1 MNNPDDMPVDV
12 AEMRDWLRD
21 HRLVRGLSWMMLG
34 KESGI
39 PEGTLSGWSSQSYK
53 GDSQAVA
60 RRVWRYRQ
68 LVDSQAARK
77 GEETKA
83 GRNAE
88 PDFVETPTAI
98 RLRTLMIMAQRGTMT
113 VAATGPGCGKTK
125 VMRNYAACVANVWT
139 LTIDPSLRGLRAF
152 SAEVARAV
160 TGKPASGWTSQLS
173 QCVKDSVANRGGL
186 IIVDEANHLAYESL
200 EMLRAWHDATGVGV
214 CLLGNEELVATIK
227 NGSKAHS
234 RTAFA
239 RLNRRIEYTHVQDM
253 PLRDDVEVYLD
264 AWGVTAADQRK
275 LLIGIGTTPGSGA
288 LGEVKQIISHAKMLS
303 FEDGVTMSLSHLR
316 DAQAMRATSHVRARS

>member
-1 MNNPDDMPVDV
+1 MNDPTDMPVDV
-12 AEMRDWLRD
+12 AEMREWLRN
-21 HRLVRGLSWMMLG
+21 HRKERGLSWAMLG
-34 KESGI
+34 QEAGI
-39 PEGTLSGWSSQSYK
+39 PSGTLSGWSSQTYQ
-53 GDSQAVA
+53 GNAEVVA
-60 RRVWRYRQ
+60 RRVYRYRQ
-68 LVDSQAARK
+68 LVDSQAAQRAD
-77 GEETKA
+77 EVLA
-83 GRNAE
+83 GRDAE
-88 PDFVETPTAI
+88 PDFVETPTAV

-125 VMRNYAACVANVWT
+125 VMRHYAASVANVWT

-214 CLLGNEELVATIK
+214 CMLGNEELVATIK

-253 PLRDDVEVYLD
+253 PQREDVEVYLD
-264 AWGVTAADQRK
+264 AWGVTASDQRK
-275 LLIGIGTTPGSGA
+275 LLIAIGTTPGSGA

-303 FEDGVTMSLSHLR
+303 FEDGVQMALSHLR